1 MDSPVGPPRL
11 SGLKFT
17 LVAGMA
23 LLTTD
28 ALFAQ
33 STDQTDVS
41 SLKTQ
46 MTQMQ
51 KQYEQRIEAME
62 AKMKSLESKAESG
75 SSILN
80 AKVLTD
86 ADGKSMDGKAPVGPM
101 LDDSFLKS
109 LTRNFV
115 FTAYL
120 RAGFGFNGS
129 GGSQSFNF
137 EPPDNY
143 GGRSRL
149 GNENDTYMELS
160 LQQNHILGDGPD
172 VIDAS
177 ARFTLQYFNGSVDHS
192 NGFDAATDGAGS
204 GIVEAYVLLKNVI
217 KTAPEIGFWGGE
229 RFYDRWNIDSL
240 DYFWLNMSGVGVGV
254 QNIPLGPGKLW

>member
-1 MDSPVGPPRL
+1 MQFPVGLPGFK
-11 SGLKFT
+11 GLKVT
-17 LVAGMA
+17 LIAGIA

-62 AKMKSLESKAESG
+62 SKMKSLESKAESG

-172 VIDAS
+172 VLDVS
-177 ARFTLQYFNGSVDHS
+177 ARFTLQYFNDGISHNNQFDGAEGSV
-192 NGFDAATDGAGS
+192 GTGA
-204 GIVEAYVLLKNVI
+204 GIVEAYVLAKNV
-217 KTAPEIGFWGGE
+217 
-229 RFYDRWNIDSL
+229 
-240 DYFWLNMSGVGVGV
+240 
-254 QNIPLGPGKLW
+254 